1 MPSFDP
7 FRGRPWFN
15 EPQRQAITA
24 GLGFLFPPAAL
35 AYQGGRLINAGI
47 KGIQQWSGNLP
58 ANQGLSGNDPD
69 YGNPNY
75 IGLGDP
81 AGTPTAATPAPGP
94 MTPQSYQA
102 IAQRPPPGGVNTSL
116 LSSNARN
123 AMGLGTPGFFGGYKG
138 SLDSGTQSWMNDINA
153 RTQK

>member
-7 FRGRPWFN
+7 FRGPPQLN
-15 EPQRQAITA
+15 EWQRQAI
-24 GLGFLFPPAAL
+24 GSIPYLGPVYNA
-35 AYQGGRLINAGI
+35 GRLINQGVKWVQGAT
-47 KGIQQWSGNLP
+47 GNLP
-58 ANQGLSGNDPD
+58 ANQALPGNDPD
-69 YGNPNY
+69 YNNSNY

-81 AGTPTAATPAPGP
+81 AGSATAPAPGR
-94 MTPQSYQA
+94 MTPQQYQA
-102 IAQRPPPGGVNTSL
+102 IASRPPPGGVNTSL